1 MVYHCVPIIIIDVGS
16 HSVVISL
23 NDNSREDAKCAI
35 AIITIAGTD

>member
-23 NDNSREDAKCAI
+23 NDNSREDAKCTI
-35 AIITIAGTD
+35 AFIEIAGTD